1 VRLHNSGTHHIVP
14 LTIAEI
20 HRVRN
25 DEREKMKKKREKEIQ
40 KEEVEEKEI
49 RAGKVTAPV
58 RYAER
63 T

>member
-1 VRLHNSGTHHIVP
+1 VRLHYSGTHHILP

-25 DEREKMKKKREKEIQ
+25 DEREKMKKEREKEIQ
-40 KEEVEEKEI
+40 KEKVEEKEN
-49 RAGKVTAPV
+49 RTGKVTAPV